1 MRDKYKGLL
10 IAGVIL
16 FLGAV
21 CILVWWVYFRT
32 PPLLGFASGNGRLEA
47 TEVDIATKFHGRV
60 EEILFDEGDRVESGQ
75 FVARM
80 DTASLEAQLAEA
92 QASVVRAE
100 KQRNNAI
107 AIVAQRE
114 SECNLA
120 KKNLSR
126 SKKLYEKGIIS
137 LQKLDQEIT
146 TYDVAKSMCDAAEA
160 DVANAEASIVA
171 AIAQTER
178 LKSDIDDSVLLL

>member
-137 LQKLDQEIT
+137 LQKLDQEIA

>member
-1 MRDKYKGLL
+1 
-10 IAGVIL
+10 
-16 FLGAV
+16 
-21 CILVWWVYFRT
+21 
-32 PPLLGFASGNGRLEA
+32 
-47 TEVDIATKFHGRV
+47 
-60 EEILFDEGDRVESGQ
+60 
-75 FVARM
+75 M

-137 LQKLDQEIT
+137 LQKLDQEIA